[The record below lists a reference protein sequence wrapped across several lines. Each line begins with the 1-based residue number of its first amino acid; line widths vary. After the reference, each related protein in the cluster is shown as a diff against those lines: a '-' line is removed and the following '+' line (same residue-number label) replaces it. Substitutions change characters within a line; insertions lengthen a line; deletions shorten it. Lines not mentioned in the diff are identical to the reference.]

1 MSDDKKSPPPP
12 LKDPKVGI
20 TVTPKDEKNPEH
32 KKIAETVKKALK
44 EKVDKAIEEN
54 KPGGGEKQFNA
65 VKKEAKKAG
74 QATDPSKI
82 KEIRVGVR
90 VTDEEGDKDTREQT
104 VTAKEGK
111 KTP

>member
-90 VTDEEGDKDTREQT
+90 VTDEEGDKDTREHT
-104 VTAKEGK
+104 ETPKEGK
-111 KTP
+111 PTP